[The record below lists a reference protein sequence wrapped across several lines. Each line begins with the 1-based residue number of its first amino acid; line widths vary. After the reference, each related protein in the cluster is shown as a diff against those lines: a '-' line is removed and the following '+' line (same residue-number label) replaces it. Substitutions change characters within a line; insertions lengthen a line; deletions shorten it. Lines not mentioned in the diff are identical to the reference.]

1 MICFFLELF
10 RVRVCH
16 HPNPAWRGA
25 RRPRLHCN
33 ILLERHYLWMQVK
46 MGDFTSVLSGL
57 ACRDSLYSEHSLFPS
72 LSLFVRG
79 FASHLTFF
87 LSFLFFFSFR
97 CHRGHGEV
105 RMSRGGWVD
114 EWTELA
120 LFSVGVALPLGT
132 RRCVIRAC
140 VSQNLVLFI
149 LILTG
154 QSRHTELLL
163 IVASTSFQC
172 FTCRMSQKERNTQ
185 ILD

>member
-1 MICFFLELF
+1 MNAGKNGGFYQRSEWVSLQRLTLF
-10 RVRVCH
+10 QALTV
-16 HPNPAWRGA
+16 
-25 RRPRLHCN
+25 
-33 ILLERHYLWMQVK
+33 
-46 MGDFTSVLSGL
+46 
-57 ACRDSLYSEHSLFPS
+57 S
-72 LSLFVRG
+72 LSLFLSGDLPVI
-79 FASHLTFF
+79 SHFF
-87 LSFLFFFSFR
+87 FLFFFFSSFR

-163 IVASTSFQC
+163 IVTSTSFQC
-172 FTCRMSQKERNTQ
+172 FTCRMSQNERNIQ

>member
-1 MICFFLELF
+1 MNAGKNGGFYQRSEWVSLQRLTLF
-10 RVRVCH
+10 QALTV
-16 HPNPAWRGA
+16 
-25 RRPRLHCN
+25 
-33 ILLERHYLWMQVK
+33 
-46 MGDFTSVLSGL
+46 
-57 ACRDSLYSEHSLFPS
+57 S
-72 LSLFVRG
+72 LSLFLSGDLPVI
-79 FASHLTFF
+79 SHFF
-87 LSFLFFFSFR
+87 FLFFFFSSFR

-114 EWTELA
+114 EWTELV

-163 IVASTSFQC
+163 IVTSTSFQC
-172 FTCRMSQKERNTQ
+172 FTCRMSQNERNIQ

>member
-1 MICFFLELF
+1 MNAGKNGGFYQRSEWVSLQRLTLF
-10 RVRVCH
+10 QALTV
-16 HPNPAWRGA
+16 
-25 RRPRLHCN
+25 
-33 ILLERHYLWMQVK
+33 
-46 MGDFTSVLSGL
+46 
-57 ACRDSLYSEHSLFPS
+57 S
-72 LSLFVRG
+72 LSLFLSGDLPVI
-79 FASHLTFF
+79 SHFF
-87 LSFLFFFSFR
+87 FLFFFFSSFR

-163 IVASTSFQC
+163 IVTSTSYQC
-172 FTCRMSQKERNTQ
+172 FTCRMSQNERNIQ

>member
-1 MICFFLELF
+1 MNAGKNGGFYQRSEWVSLQRLTLF
-10 RVRVCH
+10 QALTV
-16 HPNPAWRGA
+16 
-25 RRPRLHCN
+25 
-33 ILLERHYLWMQVK
+33 
-46 MGDFTSVLSGL
+46 
-57 ACRDSLYSEHSLFPS
+57 S
-72 LSLFVRG
+72 LSLFLSGDLPVI
-79 FASHLTFF
+79 SHFF
-87 LSFLFFFSFR
+87 FLFFFFSSFR

-120 LFSVGVALPLGT
+120 LLSVGVALPLGT

-163 IVASTSFQC
+163 IVTSTSFQC

>member
-1 MICFFLELF
+1 MNAGKNGGFYQRSEWVSLQRLTLF
-10 RVRVCH
+10 R
-16 HPNPAWRGA
+16 A
-25 RRPRLHCN
+25 
-33 ILLERHYLWMQVK
+33 
-46 MGDFTSVLSGL
+46 L
-57 ACRDSLYSEHSLFPS
+57 AVS
-72 LSLFVRG
+72 LSLSFCQG
-79 FASHLTFF
+79 ICQSSHIFSFF
-87 LSFLFFFSFR
+87 SFFFSFR

-163 IVASTSFQC
+163 IVTSTSYQC
-172 FTCRMSQKERNTQ
+172 FTCRMSQNERNIQ